1 MYSERKQVT
10 YCRFGAQAYAQR
22 KTCVPK
28 SSGLVTRDGVPAA
41 AVGAGITLSS
51 HRPEDGSARAGAAA
65 RVRVL
70 APPLIVV
77 CARRTLPDPSRGCG
91 DLRSNKISAPRSIR
105 LNLPLDGRHALLGG
119 RSLTV
124 GLCRLP
130 RRSSCF
136 ELKARRDF
144 VRTCIGFR
152 RATHGQT
159 NHGVYVAHFVIAS
172 AGLSRLTS
180 RQPRS
185 AKTGLRPRLT
195 SCSSDRR
202 ATGIHQSEC
211 AGKSTRRRCRDE
223 EPDLGLR
230 PFVRHG

>member
-1 MYSERKQVT
+1 MD
-10 YCRFGAQAYAQR
+10 
-22 KTCVPK
+22 P
-28 SSGLVTRDGVPAA
+28 P
-41 AVGAGITLSS
+41 
-51 HRPEDGSARAGAAA
+51 AGAAA
-65 RVRVL
+65 RARVL

-77 CARRTLPDPSRGCG
+77 RRSTHSARPKSSMWTS
-91 DLRSNKISAPRSIR
+91 SIHKISAPRSIR
-105 LNLPLDGRHALLGG
+105 LSLPLAGRHASLWG

-124 GLCRLP
+124 GPCRLP

-144 VRTCIGFR
+144 VRTCIGSR

-159 NHGVYVAHFVIAS
+159 PHGVVAHFVIAS

-195 SCSSDRR
+195 SRSSDRR
-202 ATGIHQSEC
+202 ARVRTSR
-211 AGKSTRRRCRDE
+211 T
-223 EPDLGLR
+223 LGYLL
-230 PFVRHG
+230 FF